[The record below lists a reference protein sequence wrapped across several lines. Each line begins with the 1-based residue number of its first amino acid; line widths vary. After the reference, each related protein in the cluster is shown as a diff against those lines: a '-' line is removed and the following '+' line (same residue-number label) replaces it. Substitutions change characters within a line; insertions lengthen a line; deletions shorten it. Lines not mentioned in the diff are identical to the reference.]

1 MTLGPLLGTTVSV
14 NNLGGRG
21 PLLPEAGTYGDE
33 DGGRYI
39 EYNDFGL
46 REEGQPCPDASVSD
60 CERQFSLRVRGLAT
74 SALDWDA
81 ASGLP
86 RQSGC
91 HVGWA
96 VGVPFL

>member
-21 PLLPEAGTYGDE
+21 PLPPEAGTYGDE

-96 VGVPFL
+96 VSVPFL